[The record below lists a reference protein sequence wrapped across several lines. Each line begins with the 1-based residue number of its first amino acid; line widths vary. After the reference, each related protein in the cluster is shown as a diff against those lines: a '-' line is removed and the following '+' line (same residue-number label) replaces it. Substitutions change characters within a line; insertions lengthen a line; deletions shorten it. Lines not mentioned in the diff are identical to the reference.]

1 MNPARSGSPDTAAL
15 RRPTSRRA
23 PKPVRVQ
30 PRRSA
35 TGTRATSRR
44 PSRAPARRRRSRWRP
59 ALVATRRAIRAPP
72 PRRLRARPIHGHVS
86 VAAHS
91 RRRVAESRARTLLEI
106 PLADAVQ
113 APTIPSM
120 NTRVSTILV
129 ASWIRI
135 RERLRQ
141 TGIRARNRLGQ
152 SALAR
157 NPAYEIVATDESTGV
172 FTVRDTATGT
182 VQTLRLEDLV
192 AGPKPAK
199 VVAKSEPVAEPVAEP
214 VEMPPA
220 PQPAHHLAEAQ
231 TTETVPVASAAP
243 GQAGL
248 RHERPGLQA
257 VTAAQGPGYTIT
269 RQAHPAR
276 RPPTRRQR
284 RTPHRSHH
292 LPGRPAHA
300 HRWRDHRVHGDAVV
314 AEKGCDLYIS
324 NARIHAG
331 GVGIIARQ
339 ARVHIVNSTIGG
351 TRGSYEASEGAE
363 IYVARSTFTGVG
375 RRFDSATM
383 NDLGGNN
390 YN

>member
-1 MNPARSGSPDTAAL
+1 LAFASACAKQE
-15 RRPTSRRA
+15 A
-23 PKPVRVQ
+23 VR
-30 PRRSA
+30 
-35 TGTRATSRR
+35 
-44 PSRAPARRRRSRWRP
+44 
-59 ALVATRRAIRAPP
+59 
-72 PRRLRARPIHGHVS
+72 
-86 VAAHS
+86 
-91 RRRVAESRARTLLEI
+91 EI
-106 PLADAVQ
+106 DWAK
-113 APTIPSM
+113 
-120 NTRVSTILV
+120 
-129 ASWIRI
+129 
-135 RERLRQ
+135 
-141 TGIRARNRLGQ
+141 

-199 VVAKSEPVAEPVAEP
+199 AVAKSEPVAEPVAEP
-214 VEMPPA
+214 VETPTA
-220 PQPAHHLAEAQ
+220 PQPVNQAAHQLSQDQ

-243 GQAGL
+243 GQSLA
-248 RHERPGLQA
+248 E
-257 VTAAQGPGYTIT
+257 GPGYTIT
-269 RQAHPAR
+269 RSAPAEA
-276 RPPTRRQR
+276 PELEQLGANVER
-284 RTPHRSHH
+284 RTDPIICQGDRLMHID
-292 LPGRPAHA
+292 GETIEFT
-300 HRWRDHRVHGDAVV
+300 GDAVV

-390 YN
+390 YTN